1 MDYITRPSPTYNS
14 NEELILDYIEE
25 LNQGFAAQF
34 SDYLKEIYS
43 EEKKENNK

>member
-1 MDYITRPSPTYNS
+1 MDYITQPSQPYNS

-34 SDYLKEIYS
+34 SDYLKEINS

>member
-1 MDYITRPSPTYNS
+1 MDQIAQSSQPYNS

-34 SDYLKEIYS
+34 SDYLKEINS